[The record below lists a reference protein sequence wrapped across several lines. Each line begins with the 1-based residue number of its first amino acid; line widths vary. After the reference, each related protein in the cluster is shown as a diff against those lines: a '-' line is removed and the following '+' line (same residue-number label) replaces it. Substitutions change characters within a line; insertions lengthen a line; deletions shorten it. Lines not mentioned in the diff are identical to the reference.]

1 VFDVPRPAIGMYEPV
16 TCIKRPDRL
25 SIDLGSQAD
34 WAEAGSRADLRVPAK
49 RRMGYQQSK
58 MERTK
63 EFPVRLQA
71 TRDSAGNAFSR
82 QLALLHGIMFAF
94 SELSEGG

>member
-1 VFDVPRPAIGMYEPV
+1 MEFRTAVAQ
-16 TCIKRPDRL
+16 
-25 SIDLGSQAD
+25 GSYAFTPSKQQH
-34 WAEAGSRADLRVPAK
+34 LRVPAK
-49 RRMGYQQSK
+49 RRMGYQQVE

>member
-1 VFDVPRPAIGMYEPV
+1 
-16 TCIKRPDRL
+16 
-25 SIDLGSQAD
+25 
-34 WAEAGSRADLRVPAK
+34 
-49 RRMGYQQSK
+49 MGYQQSK

>member
-1 VFDVPRPAIGMYEPV
+1 
-16 TCIKRPDRL
+16 
-25 SIDLGSQAD
+25 
-34 WAEAGSRADLRVPAK
+34 
-49 RRMGYQQSK
+49 MGYQQVE